1 MYAINIKQKMNKFK
15 VKFSKRYQK
24 KKHQLSKKKG
34 SYLSKKK
41 KILKGGAPGVHMMKL
56 VDSSELQEL
65 QFQLSDR
72 YGSGVSPEQFN
83 NLCEEVFTQE
93 LLDELNARRD
103 NKPELI
109 EYRTNNIEFFS
120 RTYPIISKGISKARF
135 RHKTFKAIDEFITA
149 NMIIPRCTLD
159 TLFDE
164 PWIPGKC
171 VIPEEYKGTCGYPT
185 LETVYLEYPE
195 DYIESIFNLLTE
207 VSKKLEPG
215 QSIGIILGA
224 LRDDEFRY
232 TYDVNLYF
240 NMCVDLSWQ
249 NPNCDT
255 FENIDKILEE
265 IRSGSQ
271 LNKDYRIDA
280 FFPLTTHPTHIKLLD
295 LILELTT
302 RFKIALVNSMC
313 GTCFGSFYYLK
324 KRARQNFTY
333 ITKHTSKHP
342 TGEVY
347 EQKDRDTDNCY
358 TGPYNNFSDR

>member
-1 MYAINIKQKMNKFK
+1 
-15 VKFSKRYQK
+15 
-24 KKHQLSKKKG
+24 
-34 SYLSKKK
+34 
-41 KILKGGAPGVHMMKL
+41 LKGGAPGVHMMKL
-56 VDSSELQEL
+56 VESDSLLQDIYDEKRTINQGL
-65 QFQLSDR
+65 LVKLCRD
-72 YGSGVSPEQFN
+72 YFN
-83 NLCEEVFTQE
+83 QG
-93 LLDELNARRD
+93 LLDELIAMD
-103 NKPELI
+103 KQELI
-109 EYRTNNIEFFS
+109 EYRDDYFDFFNGIYPFIIEMVKKL
-120 RTYPIISKGISKARF
+120 RPDT
-135 RHKTFKAIDEFITA
+135 TFKEIDKFITA
-149 NMIIPRCTLD
+149 NMIIPHCTLE

-164 PWIPGKC
+164 PWFPGKC

-207 VSKKLEPG
+207 VSERLEPG
-215 QSIGIILGA
+215 KSIGIILGA
-224 LRDDEFRY
+224 LRDDEF
-232 TYDVNLYF
+232 TYPYNVNLYF
-240 NMCVDLSWQ
+240 NRCTDLSWQ

-342 TGEVY
+342 TDDIY
-347 EQKDRDTDNCY
+347 EKKHRHTDNCY
-358 TGPYNNFSDR
+358 MGPYNNFSDR

>member
-1 MYAINIKQKMNKFK
+1 MNKFK

-56 VDSSELQEL
+56 VESSELQEL
-65 QFQLSDR
+65 QAQLSDR
-72 YGSGVSPEQFN
+72 YGSGVSREQFN
-83 NLCEEVFTQE
+83 NLCKEVFTQE

-120 RTYPIISKGISKARF
+120 STYPIISRGISKARF
-135 RHKTFKAIDEFITA
+135 RNIPPTFNAIDEFITA

-164 PWIPGKC
+164 HWIPGKC

-185 LETVYLEYPE
+185 LETVYHEYPE

-240 NMCVDLSWQ
+240 NMCVESSWR

-255 FENIDKILEE
+255 FKNIDTQFLEE
-265 IRSGSQ
+265 IRRSQ
-271 LNKDYRIDA
+271 LNKDYRINA
-280 FFPLTTHPTHIKLLD
+280 FFPLTTHPTHLKLLN
-295 LILELTT
+295 LILELTEN
-302 RFKIALVNSMC
+302 FKIFLVNSMC

-324 KRARQNFTY
+324 KRARKNFMY
-333 ITKHTSKHP
+333 ITDRTSHYR

-358 TGPYNNFSDR
+358 TSPYNNFSEWRGVERPM